1 MACND
6 VETALALESLRAP
19 LELEPLTSQE
29 HYIND
34 MRARY
39 RCYFVEYDVNQ
50 GAAVM
55 PKMFSDDFGHEL
67 GQIATLV
74 DSNDNRFQCL
84 VEKMNANVYLT
95 RGWTALRDFYNI
107 RIGAWVVLIYAGSSE
122 FGLIVQDR
130 FLKVIPPPLFVPPMR
145 FMVDMTTIPSYFINN
160 VPGAMQNR
168 SCRHDPHYL
177 HLCHDKKL
185 TYYDISTG
193 FLMLPYDGFGQYAF
207 DEITTSLKMVDDCGS
222 AWNCDLIYVTF
233 PFKHYRIGG
242 EWSRIVA
249 ARRLTVGRSIRC
261 SAQAIGHSQTLY
273 VMLRI

>member
-1 MACND
+1 
-6 VETALALESLRAP
+6 
-19 LELEPLTSQE
+19 
-29 HYIND
+29 

-130 FLKVIPPPLFVPPMR
+130 FLQVIPPPLFVPPMR
-145 FMVDMTTIPSYFINN
+145 FVIDMTTIPSYFINN
-160 VPGAMQNR
+160 VLGAMQNLP
-168 SCRHDPHYL
+168 CRHDPHFL

-193 FLMLPYDGFGQYAF
+193 FLMLPYDGFGQ
-207 DEITTSLKMVDDCGS
+207 
-222 AWNCDLIYVTF
+222 
-233 PFKHYRIGG
+233 
-242 EWSRIVA
+242 
-249 ARRLTVGRSIRC
+249 
-261 SAQAIGHSQTLY
+261 
-273 VMLRI
+273 